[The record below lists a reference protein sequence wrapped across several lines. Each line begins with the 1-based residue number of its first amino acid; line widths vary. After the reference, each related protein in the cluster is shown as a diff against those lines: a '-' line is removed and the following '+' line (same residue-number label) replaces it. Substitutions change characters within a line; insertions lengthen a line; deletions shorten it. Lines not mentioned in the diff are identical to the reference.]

1 MDLRLLKSVAK
12 FVWRCS
18 LGISILVMAFFCL
31 DLAISFIFN
40 GKQGTNE
47 NLADRMIEPYM
58 LNALP
63 PSGYHKAQKQPEINT
78 LSKYENNWVFE
89 PPRVSRRPNFLR
101 EYPNEKYLFT

>member
-47 NLADRMIEPYM
+47 NLADRMIEPGLWNQFHQLQLRLM
-58 LNALP
+58 FCRN
-63 PSGYHKAQKQPEINT
+63 
-78 LSKYENNWVFE
+78 
-89 PPRVSRRPNFLR
+89 SRSASCL
-101 EYPNEKYLFT
+101 